1 MSLGTFREQCIY
13 PHTIKN
19 LRDADIETL
28 DKKLHAYLKLVHM
41 EHLLND
47 YAFDSLG
54 SWSDIFS
61 GGEQQRIG
69 FVRVLYHRPLYCIMD
84 EATSALDDELEAIC
98 MNACI
103 KLDITCISV
112 GHRATLIKFH
122 SQQVRLIGD
131 GTYCIEALSRVDTTD
146 LSPDYL
152 ADEGATVYPAK
163 KTSKKRGNPLLSQAH
178 NAYPSSIALGNVG
191 ESHATTWFDPGKT

>member
-19 LRDADIETL
+19 LQDADIETL

-61 GGEQQRIG
+61 GGRTTANWFCAG
-69 FVRVLYHRPLYCIMD
+69 
-84 EATSALDDELEAIC
+84 S
-98 MNACI
+98 
-103 KLDITCISV
+103 
-112 GHRATLIKFH
+112 
-122 SQQVRLIGD
+122 
-131 GTYCIEALSRVDTTD
+131 LS
-146 LSPDYL
+146 SPTIL
-152 ADEGATVYPAK
+152 
-163 KTSKKRGNPLLSQAH
+163 H
-178 NAYPSSIALGNVG
+178 NG
-191 ESHATTWFDPGKT
+191 